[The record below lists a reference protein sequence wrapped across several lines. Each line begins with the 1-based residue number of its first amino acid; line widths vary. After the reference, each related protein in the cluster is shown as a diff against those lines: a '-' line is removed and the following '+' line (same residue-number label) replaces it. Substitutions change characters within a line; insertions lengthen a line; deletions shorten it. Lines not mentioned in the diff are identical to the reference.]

1 MSAKAV
7 FFGFPT
13 YDMQHTTYGFYMD
26 IHDSWEKAL
35 KSTEIIRPRIQPLQT
50 FEATQIPY
58 VFLAESVVNPGDTV
72 VRKGEVAVE
81 KPSIIL
87 PPHLPQFEGFEFDQ
101 KISGVEDYLSTFLLV
116 RGIRFPS
123 MKYENKIASL
133 DIREEKLS
141 KAVES
146 FSRALQQQENVST
159 GLVIGP
165 EDCWQFSVL
174 IFICSQITRSAEG
187 DIRKLFDRFREI

>member
-1 MSAKAV
+1 MRVA
-7 FFGFPT
+7 T
-13 YDMQHTTYGFYMD
+13 YDMLYTTYGLKMD
-26 IHDSWEKAL
+26 IQDSWEKAL
-35 KSTEIIRPRIQPLQT
+35 KATEIIRPRVQPLQT

-58 VFLAESVVNPGDTV
+58 VFLAESALNHGDTV
-72 VRKGEVAVE
+72 VRKGEVTVD

-87 PPHLPQFEGFEFDQ
+87 PPNLPQFEGFEFDKQ
-101 KISGVEDYLSTFLLV
+101 FSGVEDYLTTFLLV

-123 MKYENKIASL
+123 MKYENKIESL

-141 KAVES
+141 KALEF
-146 FSRALQQQENVST
+146 FSRELQRQENVT
-159 GLVIGP
+159 AGLVIGP

>member
-1 MSAKAV
+1 MN
-7 FFGFPT
+7 
-13 YDMQHTTYGFYMD
+13 

-35 KSTEIIRPRIQPLQT
+35 KSTEIHRPRVQPLQT

-58 VFLAESVVNPGDTV
+58 VFLAESVVNKGDTV
-72 VRKGEVAVE
+72 VRTGEVTVE

-87 PPHLPQFEGFEFDQ
+87 PPHLPQFEGFEFDKQ
-101 KISGVEDYLSTFLLV
+101 FAGVEDYLTTFLLV

-123 MKYENKIASL
+123 MKYENKVASL
-133 DIREEKLS
+133 DVREEKLS
-141 KAVES
+141 KAIEF
-146 FSRALQQQENVST
+146 FSHKLQHQENVTT

-174 IFICSQITRSAEG
+174 IFICSQIARSAEG
-187 DIRKLFDRFREI
+187 DIRKLFDRFRET

>member
-1 MSAKAV
+1 
-7 FFGFPT
+7 
-13 YDMQHTTYGFYMD
+13 MD

-35 KSTEIIRPRIQPLQT
+35 KTTEIVRPRVQPLHT

-58 VFLAESVVNPGDTV
+58 VFLAESSVNHGDTV
-72 VRKGEVAVE
+72 VRKGEVTVD

-87 PPHLPQFEGFEFDQ
+87 PLDLPQFEGFEFD
-101 KISGVEDYLSTFLLV
+101 KKFSGVEDYLTTFLLV

-123 MKYENKIASL
+123 MKYENRVESL

-141 KAVES
+141 KAVEF
-146 FSRALQQQENVST
+146 FSQLLQRQENVST

-174 IFICSQITRSAEG
+174 IFICGQITRSADG
-187 DIRKLFDRFREI
+187 DVRKLFDRFRDQGPMS

>member
-1 MSAKAV
+1 
-7 FFGFPT
+7 
-13 YDMQHTTYGFYMD
+13 MD

-35 KSTEIIRPRIQPLQT
+35 KATEIIRPRVQPLQT

-58 VFLAESVVNPGDTV
+58 VFLAESAVNHGDTV
-72 VRKGEVAVE
+72 VRKGEVTVE

-87 PPHLPQFEGFEFDQ
+87 PPNLPQFEGFEFDE
-101 KISGVEDYLSTFLLV
+101 KFSGVEDYLTTFLLV

-123 MKYENKIASL
+123 MKYENKIESL
-133 DIREEKLS
+133 DVREEKLS
-141 KAVES
+141 KAIEF
-146 FSRALQQQENVST
+146 FSHALQRQENVTT

-187 DIRKLFDRFREI
+187 DIHKLFDRFRDHGQMS

>member
-1 MSAKAV
+1 
-7 FFGFPT
+7 
-13 YDMQHTTYGFYMD
+13 MD

-35 KSTEIIRPRIQPLQT
+35 KTTEIIRPRVQPLQT

-58 VFLAESVVNPGDTV
+58 IFLAESVVNQGDTV
-72 VRKGEVAVE
+72 VRKGEVTVD

-87 PPHLPQFEGFEFDQ
+87 PPNLPQFEGFEFDKQ
-101 KISGVEDYLSTFLLV
+101 FSGVEDYLTTFLLV

-123 MKYENKIASL
+123 MKYENKINSL

-141 KAVES
+141 KAVEF
-146 FSRALQQQENVST
+146 FSHVLQREENIST

-187 DIRKLFDRFREI
+187 DIRKLFDRFRDLGQMP